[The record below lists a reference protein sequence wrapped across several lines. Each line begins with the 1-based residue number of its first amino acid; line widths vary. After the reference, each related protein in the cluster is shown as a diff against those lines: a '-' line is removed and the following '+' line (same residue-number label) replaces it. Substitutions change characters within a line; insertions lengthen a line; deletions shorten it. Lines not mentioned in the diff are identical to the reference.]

1 MQKQKNAGFSLV
13 EIIVALA
20 ILAIAAS
27 VILGS
32 FTMAIK
38 LNAKASREYEALG
51 LAQVALEK
59 ALTTTTK
66 EVTEGE
72 VTREVTKNQIKETA
86 KERARADLQTFLET
100 IQKNEELASDAE
112 AFINSWTVSYTEEI
126 EGETF
131 QTFQEDCWEMK
142 TITAAD
148 GTETEKQVLFWDTEE
163 DTGMV
168 ASLKEVKLSDV
179 DLVDTT
185 IRCTITVSVSDADS
199 AEEIL
204 TLSGTREVYWGGAS

>member
-59 ALTTTTK
+59 ALTTTTR

-72 VTREVTKNQIKETA
+72 GTKVVTKNAIKETA
-86 KERARADLQTFLET
+86 KERARTDLQTFLEALK
-100 IQKNEELASDAE
+100 KNEELSSDEE
-112 AFINSWTVSYTEEI
+112 AIIDSWTVTYTEEI
-126 EGETF
+126 ESGAF
-131 QTFQEDCWEMK
+131 QTFRDGCWEMK

-148 GTETEKQVLFWDTEE
+148 GTQKEEKVLFWETE

-168 ASLKEVKLSDV
+168 IFLKEVELSDV
-179 DLVDTT
+179 DLANAT
-185 IRCTITVSVSDADS
+185 IRCTITVSVSDEAS
-199 AEEIL
+199 GEEML
-204 TLSGTREVYWGGAS
+204 ALSGTREVYFGGAA